1 MELGAHTALWDAPEL
16 GRDREVEEPEDARR
30 GREMLAAWERTQAA
44 TSVEESAG
52 EAGGRG
58 LWVPVLGADEV
69 DDSADADARG
79 GTGGQDASSTRGR
92 GAGKKAAGLEDVDDE
107 EERWARSVGEATPE
121 AGAGVGSSVLC
132 AERPGPSSRAAPAP
146 GPSTPGPSTRVPA
159 SSTSGATVVPVVR
172 METSHAPVAGEAA
185 QVPSTPKQVGAH
197 TPSPGQGLTTPQPAA
212 TPGKQEW
219 GSVNALC
226 SFLPSC
232 SVLPC
237 GSGLSLSPPP
247 PSRTNRTRRVPHP
260 VLIGHAASLTPYPGT
275 PCQVGR
281 DRIAALRGK
290 GRLSQERKCPCL
302 PVHPRCAT
310 LPGFW
315 HHSRTCVAPCAH
327 RRSVP
332 CCRVCERTKSLATSA
347 RRLRRPRRAR
357 RNRQPRR
364 RDRRSWE
371 RLAGRGH
378 RRATLHHL
386 FWSGSGRR
394 RRAVARAGSRTST
407 GRCERGAKAARA
419 ATTTTTWLCERGREI
434 A

>member
-1 MELGAHTALWDAPEL
+1 VLVPLAEQGVQKAIVSRSVGKAAQQVPASGRAPANSDPQRTETEDEYWDEDAEFARRAGMELGAHTALWDAPEL

-237 GSGLSLSPPP
+237 GSGLSPPP
-247 PSRTNRTRRVPHP
+247 PPP
-260 VLIGHAASLTPYPGT
+260 PP
-275 PCQVGR
+275 
-281 DRIAALRGK
+281 
-290 GRLSQERKCPCL
+290 LSY
-302 PVHPRCAT
+302 
-310 LPGFW
+310 
-315 HHSRTCVAPCAH
+315 
-327 RRSVP
+327 
-332 CCRVCERTKSLATSA
+332 
-347 RRLRRPRRAR
+347 
-357 RNRQPRR
+357 
-364 RDRRSWE
+364 
-371 RLAGRGH
+371 
-378 RRATLHHL
+378 
-386 FWSGSGRR
+386 
-394 RRAVARAGSRTST
+394 
-407 GRCERGAKAARA
+407 
-419 ATTTTTWLCERGREI
+419 
-434 A
+434 